1 MLWWWLAWF
10 PHFYSDF
17 PWPYCGYFFQIFCI
31 TQKLHNCNYLANR
44 LGGPTN
50 FFSHAEQD
58 KIFFDFIFKWTFSLW
73 YLAIYWLEKVLSQCS
88 HCIRFCWFSI
98 KSSTAL
104 EVSNTPVLIVVKSVF
119 FFFTTL
125 LLVPSVFEVSR
136 FSVLFKFT
144 LFRKVTISYR
154 YLFFVVC

>member
-1 MLWWWLAWF
+1 MYKAKNKI
-10 PHFYSDF
+10 
-17 PWPYCGYFFQIFCI
+17 GYFLIGKKTFFQIFCT

-125 LLVPSVFEVSR
+125 LLVPSLFDVSR
-136 FSVLFKFT
+136 FNVLFKFT
-144 LFRKVTISYR
+144 FKAI
-154 YLFFVVC
+154 

>member
-1 MLWWWLAWF
+1 MNKI
-10 PHFYSDF
+10 
-17 PWPYCGYFFQIFCI
+17 CYFL
-31 TQKLHNCNYLANR
+31 TGKKPSYLKKLLYNWKLHNCNYLANR

-58 KIFFDFIFKWTFSLW
+58 KIFFDFIFKCTFSLW

-136 FSVLFKFT
+136 FNVLFKFT
-144 LFRKVTISYR
+144 LKAI
-154 YLFFVVC
+154 LQG